1 MDKIYDNLNVDNLMN
16 SEKYELFTK
25 KQREEI
31 KVGLEKSLNVSLYA
45 KKYFSFNQMKEIRLG
60 LEKNLDVSMYTI
72 PEYNSEQMKE
82 KRLELESNRGL

>member
-16 SEKYELFTK
+16 SEKYKLFTK

-31 KVGLEKSLNVSLYA
+31 KVGLEKGLNVSLYA

-60 LEKNLDVSMYTI
+60 LEKNLDVSIYAI